1 MMEKKYA
8 LYISPDADVVYQD
21 SMGTCASC
29 EFDEISRENLSIG
42 PPFKAVL
49 PGIKAWHKRYE
60 EACFGPSA
68 VYRPFGWRQWHRE
81 GLSFARELRRQLP
94 ACYTLIYQAPYED
107 WSGTLPYDPI
117 VIDDEGMRV
126 IDHLSSTDQATQR
139 TPTPPVEH
147 LSITGEQGEGQVIV
161 RIGSHEWAVE
171 IAIPHR
177 ELKAVRDWLKGIAE
191 GRDPY
196 KPLCVGHHKLLLHRE
211 ILGPESP
218 VGLLSVEEVETNSL
232 QLLAY
237 VDTKVL
243 VKGLY
248 LTLLNRLGF
257 FIYGRA
263 VPYPTG
269 EERHHL
275 WEP

>member
-1 MMEKKYA
+1 MKEKKYA

-29 EFDEISRENLSIG
+29 EYDEISREYLSIG

-49 PGIKAWHKRYE
+49 PGIEAWHKRYE
-60 EACFGPSA
+60 KGCFGPSA
-68 VYRPFGWRQWHRE
+68 AYWPFDWRQWHIE
-81 GLSFARELRRQLP
+81 GLGFARKLRQQLP
-94 ACYTLIYQAPYED
+94 ACYTLIYHAPYED

-126 IDHLSSTDQATQR
+126 IDYLSSADQAAQR

-147 LSITGEQGEGQVIV
+147 LSITGEQGEGQVII
-161 RIGSHEWAVE
+161 RIGCHEWEVK
-171 IAIPHR
+171 IAIPHS
-177 ELKAVRDWLKGIAE
+177 ELRAVRDWLKGIAE

-196 KPLCVGHHKLLLHRE
+196 KPLCVGHHKLFLYRE

-237 VDTKVL
+237 VDTKVF

-248 LTLLNRLGF
+248 LTLLSQLGF
-257 FIYGRA
+257 FLYERA

-269 EERHHL
+269 E
-275 WEP
+275 